1 MMTSETRL
9 ARTISYFRLK
19 SIVSRSPCLNPIF
32 LHSFKRMLRRALSI
46 SLGDPMALLQSP
58 ISATLLAV
66 AADPV
71 RLTLLN
77 RLAASGTRCVCD
89 LQLDP
94 PIPANLLSYHLRM
107 LREAGLVTTARRGR
121 WVDYTLAEDALERLH
136 AALPVAAAT
145 RAECGSCR

>member
-1 MMTSETRL
+1 MVESIEAELTRD
-9 ARTISYFRLK
+9 A
-19 SIVSRSPCLNPIF
+19 
-32 LHSFKRMLRRALSI
+32 
-46 SLGDPMALLQSP
+46 
-58 ISATLLAV
+58 ATLLAV

-94 PIPANLLSYHLRM
+94 LIPANLLSYHLRM